1 MQSVSL
7 WCLGTSCLGNSF
19 DDEAVFRGTMEF
31 EDLVPDL
38 SKIPKS
44 VLTV

>member
-1 MQSVSL
+1 MQSVRL
-7 WCLGTSCLGNSF
+7 RCLRTGCLGNSF

-38 SKIPKS
+38 SKVPEI